1 MRNAFRFLTSGFLAA
16 LFCLT
21 IGVAVKAQTT
31 GSLSGEV
38 KDEKGSVVPNATV
51 TLRSI
56 ATNESRTTQ
65 TDDEGRYRFANVAVG
80 EYEVTVES
88 SGFAKH
94 VQTGIE
100 LVLNQNAVVNVAL
113 KPSGVTETVTV
124 VENASMLN
132 TATAEVGTRFD
143 ERRLSELP
151 LATNR
156 SVYNSALSAPGVS
169 QIGPNQTGFANG
181 ISYSANGGRVR
192 SNNFMIDGQDN
203 NDFGVAGASI
213 PLNNPD
219 LIQEVRLITNQFT
232 AEFGRNSSSVF
243 NAITKRGGNAFHGS
257 AFWFHNDNALN
268 ACSNLDKNAGFCNPN
283 ATDPSKTHAPF
294 RIENQAGG
302 TFGGPIL
309 KDKLFFFTSLQ
320 RWWDR
325 QLGSGVTIVGVPT
338 EAGRQILQA
347 QAGTRPQ
354 VAALLRFLPAAQTA
368 GGTPV
373 TFNIGSNQFTVPTGN
388 LTGSTSFIFND
399 WQISQRID
407 YSLNS
412 NHQLYGRYIFQD
424 SDTIGTGQASPPGN
438 TSNNLSRAQGLN
450 ITMSSALSSKWINE
464 GRFAYLRSASATTSN
479 NPDSETVPSLEI
491 NELGLQGFN
500 AAASR
505 TAIGLGVNLPQYSI
519 RETYQYQDNLSYTT
533 GNHNWK
539 FGADIHRSKLE
550 QLFKP
555 TVRGRLVYTTLNR
568 FVNDVAQIA
577 TINKDLAGTAK
588 ILLLDWHDFFFYA
601 QDEWRIRPN
610 FSLSYGL
617 RWELPGQ
624 PISDLRQFNAPVVA
638 AANNDPRYVVTPIPT
653 RDKKNFE
660 PRIGFNWNPRTSET
674 GILGWFTGGDKLV
687 VRGGYSRTHDYA
699 FTNIALNIWSSFPFV
714 AAATFATTSIT
725 LPGESAAAA
734 GTTNAF
740 VNLANPSINP
750 DTFARTVVSSDFHA
764 PYYDSFSVELQR
776 EVSKNVVV
784 RLGYVGS
791 KGTGLFETIDGNPR
805 LPFSTTR
812 VDPTKATIRLRANAA
827 SSIYHSMQLSAEKRL
842 SRGFSA
848 GLHYT
853 WSSFIDEASEIFNP
867 SPGEIA
873 IVQDSYNRRG
883 DRARSTFDRPHR
895 IAGNFVYE
903 IPWYRDQNGFV
914 GRLLGGWQLNS
925 AFSIQSGAPYSPL
938 NGADPTGALSGID
951 TLVGNAIR
959 PNVYTTLNVSRMST
973 AELRILDQQLRAQA
987 VAAAQTA
994 FNVLGQATP
1003 LGALS
1008 TALPNTLF
1016 TLSQG
1021 RVVQN
1026 SAGVRSVVVDFVGL
1040 RAGQRVGNAGRNILR
1055 ADGIHNIDFGILK
1068 NIRIREDQKI
1078 QLRADFYN
1086 FTNTRQFGIPQAT
1099 VSNSGF
1105 LNQWGT
1111 NGGNRR
1117 IIVGLRYV
1125 F

>member
-1 MRNAFRFLTSGFLAA
+1 MHHAFRFLASGFLVA
-16 LFCLT
+16 LFCLA
-21 IGVAVKAQTT
+21 ISVGVNAQTT

-51 TLRSI
+51 SLRSI
-56 ATNESRTTQ
+56 ATNETKTTQ
-65 TDDEGRYRFANVAVG
+65 TDDEGRYRFSNLAVG
-80 EYEVTVES
+80 SYELTVES

-100 LVLNQNAVVNVAL
+100 LVLNQNAVVNVAVQP
-113 KPSGVTETVTV
+113 KGVTETVTV

-156 SVYNSALSAPGVS
+156 NVYNAALAAPGVS
-169 QIGPNQTGFANG
+169 QLGPNQTGFTNG

-257 AFWFHNDNALN
+257 GFWFHNGNALN
-268 ACSNLDKNAGFCNPN
+268 ACSNLDKNAGFCNPSS
-283 ATDPSKTHAPF
+283 TTPGKTHAPF
-294 RIENQAGG
+294 RIENQTGG
-302 TFGGPIL
+302 TIGGPIL
-309 KDKLFFFTSLQ
+309 RDKLFFFAAVQ

-347 QAGTRPQ
+347 QAGSRPQ
-354 VAALLRFLPAAQTA
+354 VAALLKFLPAAQTS

-373 TFNIGSNQFTVPTGN
+373 TFNIGANKFSVPTGN
-388 LTGSTSFIFND
+388 LTGSTSFVFND
-399 WQISQRID
+399 WQVSQRLD
-407 YSLNS
+407 YNFNS

-424 SDTIGTGQASPPGN
+424 SDTVGTGQASPPGN

-450 ITMSSALSSKWINE
+450 ITMASVLSPTWTNE

-479 NPDSETVPSLEI
+479 NPDSETIPSIEI
-491 NELGLQGFN
+491 NQLGLQGFN
-500 AAASR
+500 AASSR

-519 RETYQYQDNLSYTT
+519 RQTYQYQDNVSHTA

-539 FGADIHRSKLE
+539 FGADIHRSQLE

-555 TVRGRLVYTTLNR
+555 TTRGRLVYTTLNR

-577 TINKDLAGTAK
+577 TINKDLPGVAK
-588 ILLLDWHDFFFYA
+588 ILTLDWHDFYFFG
-601 QDEWRIRPN
+601 QDEWKVRPN
-610 FSLSYGL
+610 FTLSLGL

-624 PISDLRQFNAPVVA
+624 PISDLKQFNEPVVA
-638 AANNDPRYVVTPIPT
+638 AANNDQRFVVSPIPK

-660 PRIGFNWNPRTSET
+660 PRIGFNWNPRTSEH
-674 GILGWFTGGDKLV
+674 GMMGWLTGGDKLV
-687 VRGGYSRTHDYA
+687 IRGGYSRTHDYS

-725 LPGESAAAA
+725 LPGESAPAA
-734 GTTNAF
+734 GTSNAF

-750 DTFARTVVSSDFHA
+750 DTFARTVVSADFHA
-764 PYYDSFSVELQR
+764 PYYDSYSMELQR
-776 EVSKNVVV
+776 EVSSNLVL

-812 VDPTKATIRLRANAA
+812 VDPTRATIRLRANAA
-827 SSIYHSMQLSAEKRL
+827 SSIYHSMQVSAEKRL

-873 IVQDSYNRRG
+873 IVQDSFNRKADRG
-883 DRARSTFDRPHR
+883 RSTFDRPHR
-895 IAGNFVYE
+895 ITGNFVYE
-903 IPWYRDQNGFV
+903 LPWYREQNGFA
-914 GRLLGGWQLNS
+914 GHLLGGWQINS
-925 AFSIQSGAPYSPL
+925 DFSIQSGAPFSPL
-938 NGADPTGALSGID
+938 NGSDPTGALSGID

-959 PNVYTTLNVSRMST
+959 PNALIDVSGLSVAQLFAMRGAISSNGNSIFQTLR
-973 AELRILDQQLRAQA
+973 
-987 VAAAQTA
+987 
-994 FNVLGQATP
+994 P
-1003 LGALS
+1003 
-1008 TALPNTLF
+1008 
-1016 TLSQG
+1016 
-1021 RVVQN
+1021 
-1026 SAGVRSVVVDFVGL
+1026 
-1040 RAGQRVGNAGRNILR
+1040 GQRVGNAGRNILR
-1055 ADGIHNIDFGILK
+1055 ADGIHNIDFGLLK
-1068 NIRIREDQKI
+1068 NIRIGENYKA

-1099 VSNSGF
+1099 VTNSGF

-1117 IIVGLRYV
+1117 VIVGLRFV

>member
-1 MRNAFRFLTSGFLAA
+1 MRSVIRFLASGLLA
-16 LFCLT
+16 
-21 IGVAVKAQTT
+21 GVILAMVSLSVVGQTT
-31 GSLSGEV
+31 GSISGEV
-38 KDEKGSVVPNATV
+38 RDEKQAILANATV
-51 TLRSI
+51 TARNI
-56 ATNESRTTQ
+56 TTNESRTTQ
-65 TDDEGRYRFANVAVG
+65 TDEDGRYRFTSMAVG
-80 EYEVTVES
+80 DYELTVEAT
-88 SGFAKH
+88 GFAKY
-94 VQTGIE
+94 VQTGIV
-100 LVLNQNAVVNVAL
+100 LVLNQNAVVNVPMSL
-113 KPSGVTETVTV
+113 KGVTETVNV
-124 VENASMLN
+124 VENASLLN

-156 SVYNSALSAPGVS
+156 NVYNSALSAPGVS
-169 QIGPNQTGFANG
+169 QLGPNQTGFTAG

-243 NAITKRGGNAFHGS
+243 NAITKRGSNSFHGS

-268 ACSNLDKNAGFCNPN
+268 ACSNLDKNLGFCNPN
-283 ATDPSKTHAPF
+283 GAGSLKNAPF

-302 TFGGPIL
+302 TIGGPVW
-309 KDKLFFFTSLQ
+309 KDKMFFFGSVQ

-325 QLGSGVTIVGVPT
+325 SLGAGVTIVGVPT
-338 EAGRQILQA
+338 EAGRQILQT

-354 VAALLRFLPAAQTA
+354 VAALLNFLPAAQTS

-373 TFNIGSNQFTVPTGN
+373 TFNIGANQFSVPTGS
-388 LTGSTSFIFND
+388 LTGGTSFVFND
-399 WQISQRID
+399 WQASQRLD
-407 YSLNS
+407 YNFNS
-412 NHQLYGRYIFQD
+412 DHQLYGRYIFQD

-438 TSNNLSRAQGLN
+438 TSNNLSRSQGLN
-450 ITMSSALSSKWINE
+450 ITVASVFSPHWIVE
-464 GRFAYLRSASATTSN
+464 SRFAYLRSASATTSN
-479 NPDSETVPSLEI
+479 NPDSETIPSIEI
-491 NELGLQGFN
+491 NQLGLQGFN

-505 TAIGLGVNLPQYSI
+505 TAIGLGVNLPQYSV
-519 RETYQYQDNLSYTT
+519 RETYQYQANISHPV
-533 GNHNWK
+533 GSHGWK
-539 FGADIHRSKLE
+539 FGVDVHRSKLE

-577 TINKDLAGTAK
+577 TINKDLPGVEE
-588 ILLLDWHDFFFYA
+588 ILFLDWHDFFFFG

-610 FSLSYGL
+610 FTLTYGL

-624 PISDLRQFNAPVVA
+624 PIQDLRAFNAPIVA
-638 AANNDPRYVVTPIPT
+638 AANNDPRFIVTPIPK
-653 RDKKNFE
+653 RDMKNFE
-660 PRIGFNWNPRTSET
+660 PRIGFNWNPRASES
-674 GILGWFTGGDKLV
+674 GIMGWLTGGDKLV
-687 VRGGYSRTHDYA
+687 VRGGYSRTHDYT

-714 AAATFATTSIT
+714 AAATFATASIT

-740 VNLANPSINP
+740 ANLANPSINP
-750 DTFARTVVSSDFHA
+750 DTFARTVVSDDFHA
-764 PYYDSFSVELQR
+764 PYYDSFSLELQR
-776 EVSKNVVV
+776 EMSRNLIF

-812 VDPTKATIRLRANAA
+812 VDPTRATIRLRANAA
-827 SSIYHSMQLSAEKRL
+827 SSIYHSMQMSFEKRL
-842 SRGFSA
+842 SQGFSA

-873 IVQDSYNRRG
+873 IVQDSFNRAADRG
-883 DRARSTFDRPHR
+883 RSTFDRPHR
-895 IAGNFVYE
+895 LAGNFVYE
-903 IPWYRDQNGFV
+903 LPWYRDQRGLA
-914 GRLLGGWQLNS
+914 GHLLGGWQMNS
-925 AFSIQSGAPYSPL
+925 AFSLQSGAPFSPL
-938 NGADPTGALSGID
+938 NGSDPTGALSGID

-959 PNVYTTLNVSRMST
+959 PNALVPVTGLSV
-973 AELRILDQQLRAQA
+973 AELFAMRGTISANGNALFQTLR
-987 VAAAQTA
+987 
-994 FNVLGQATP
+994 P
-1003 LGALS
+1003 
-1008 TALPNTLF
+1008 
-1016 TLSQG
+1016 
-1021 RVVQN
+1021 
-1026 SAGVRSVVVDFVGL
+1026 
-1040 RAGQRVGNAGRNILR
+1040 GQRVGSSGRNILR
-1055 ADGIHNIDFGILK
+1055 ADGISNIDFGILK
-1068 NIRIREDQKI
+1068 NIRIGENKRA

-1099 VSNSGF
+1099 VTNSGF

-1117 IIVGLRYV
+1117 VIVGAR
-1125 F
+1125 FAF